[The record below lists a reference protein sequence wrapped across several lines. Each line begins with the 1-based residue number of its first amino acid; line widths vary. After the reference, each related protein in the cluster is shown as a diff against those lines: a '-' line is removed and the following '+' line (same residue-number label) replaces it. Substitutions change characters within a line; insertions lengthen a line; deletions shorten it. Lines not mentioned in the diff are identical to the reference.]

1 MKSIKIKYKG
11 IWLFGYSGTGKSF
24 VSKKIKN
31 KVDRSIEIDGDQV
44 RKYISFDLGYSLR
57 DRETQIKRVF
67 GILSITLKS
76 KLFPIVSTVY
86 LNKHIADK
94 LHKKKILVIKMN
106 RKKKFFSKKK
116 TYKENKKDVVGVDI
130 KFKNNFKY
138 KELFN
143 NGDEKV
149 CLNLMKLIK

>member
-138 KELFN
+138 
-143 NGDEKV
+143 G
-149 CLNLMKLIK
+149 